1 MNEEIEL
8 LQYIYQTSDLGKKG
22 YIHLLQALE
31 NKDNKIKKEI
41 EKQLEGYEKI
51 HEEAKKLLK
60 KQKTSPKDKGPFIEM
75 LNKMGTNMNVMMD
88 NSDSKIAEIIIQGL
102 TMGIIEMEKK
112 IEEYK
117 ETVNKDSV
125 KLAKKLLKYQEECKN
140 KIEKYL

>member
-41 EKQLEGYEKI
+41 EKQLTGYEEI
-51 HEEAKKLLK
+51 HEEVKKILE
-60 KQKTSPKDKGPFIEM
+60 KQKKIPKDKGLFIEM

-88 NSDSKIAEIIIQGL
+88 NSDSKIAEMIIQGL

-117 ETVNKDSV
+117 ENVNKDSI
-125 KLAKKLLKYQEECKN
+125 KLAKKLLNYQEECK
-140 KIEKYL
+140 KEIEKYL